1 MNDTARTRAGE
12 LRRALRLTPHPEG
25 GAFAEVYTSP
35 VKAGGR
41 PIAGSIYFLLEGEEI
56 SHMHQIDCDEIWYFH
71 EGGGMRITVLDGGQ
85 VSRILLGHDLDKGQ
99 TPMAVVPA
107 GALFASENIDK
118 NSYTLVSCATA
129 PAFTYD
135 TFRLIDKAELK
146 SDWPDAYPETGY
158 LALPKIDE

>member
-1 MNDTARTRAGE
+1 MNDSARTRAEE
-12 LRRALRLTPHPEG
+12 LRTALHLTPHPEG

-35 VKAGGR
+35 VRSGGR

-56 SHMHQIDCDEIWYFH
+56 SHLHQIDCDEIWFFH
-71 EGGGMRITVLDGGQ
+71 EGGGMRITVLDRGR
-85 VSRILLGHDLDKGQ
+85 VSRILLGQDLERGQ

-118 NSYTLVSCATA
+118 SSYTLVSCATA

-135 TFRLIDKAELK
+135 TFRLIGEEELK
-146 SDWPDAYPETGY
+146 RDWPDVYPETGY
-158 LALPKIDE
+158 LAMPN